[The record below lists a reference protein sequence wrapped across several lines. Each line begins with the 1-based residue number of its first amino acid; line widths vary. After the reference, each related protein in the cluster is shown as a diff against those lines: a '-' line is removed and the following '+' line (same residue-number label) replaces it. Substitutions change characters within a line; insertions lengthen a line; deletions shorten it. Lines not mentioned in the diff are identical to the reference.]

1 MLSRVVGGRGLFITI
16 QGETQACTTCLQK
29 QSNLP
34 HLLKPVQW
42 KGTFP
47 GEDWQLDFTQ
57 VPKCQGYEYLLVY
70 VDSYSGWIKVFP
82 THTEKAQE
90 VVQTLLKEIIP
101 RLRLPMS
108 L

>member
-1 MLSRVVGGRGLFITI
+1 
-16 QGETQACTTCLQK
+16 LQK

-70 VDSYSGWIKVFP
+70 VDSY
-82 THTEKAQE
+82 
-90 VVQTLLKEIIP
+90 
-101 RLRLPMS
+101 
-108 L
+108 